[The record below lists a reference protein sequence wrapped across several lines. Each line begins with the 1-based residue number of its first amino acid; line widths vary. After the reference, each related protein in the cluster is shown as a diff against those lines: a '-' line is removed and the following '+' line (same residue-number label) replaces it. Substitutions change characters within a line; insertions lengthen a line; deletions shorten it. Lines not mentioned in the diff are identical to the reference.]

1 MKPEDE
7 VLADFA
13 DRGVR
18 RGKST
23 YYDAATA
30 AAIVRVCASR
40 GIVVL
45 AVEGLLIEG
54 GSIYPNLA
62 AIFDGS
68 IGGYDGDWENFLHL
82 CNQGALKLVEE
93 FAPIP
98 GYVFD
103 LDLRSKETWEN
114 VHPPKR

>member
-7 VLADFA
+7 ILADFA

-18 RGKST
+18 RGKTT

-30 AAIVRVCASR
+30 AAIVHVCASR

-45 AVEGLLIEG
+45 AVEGLLVKG
-54 GSIYPNLA
+54 GSIYPNLD
-62 AIFDGS
+62 AIMDGS
-68 IGGYDGDWENFLHL
+68 MGGYDGNWENLVRL
-82 CNQGALKLVEE
+82 CNQGALNLIEE
-93 FAPIP
+93 YASIP

-103 LDLRSKETWEN
+103 LDLRSKETWEEN
-114 VHPPKR
+114 H